1 MPLARGWGFNGVGGH
16 LKRTVAHVLIAGT
29 STRAAAESAAKAG
42 CVVTAIDAFGDLDQY
57 PSVRALSL
65 TRDFGMRFTAHAA
78 AQASREIDC
87 DAVAYLSSF
96 ENYPKAVAA
105 LTARRALWGNSP
117 EVLRRVR
124 DPFLVA
130 ESLRRRGFATPAA
143 RGQPTASTEWIVKP
157 VRSGGGQGVRRW
169 RDDASVPRRSYVQEF
184 VEGTAASIVFVAAR
198 RQAVPLGVSQQLIG
212 ESAFGTSAYR
222 YCGNVL
228 VPDGTADIDAAL
240 DAACALARAVAEEF
254 DLVGVNGIDFII
266 RDGVPYPIEI
276 NPRWSSSME
285 LVERAYGVSVFGVH
299 MAACV
304 DGVLPSFDLGRAR
317 AGSPACGKAIVFA
330 REDTIVGD
338 TRGWLDDSTMRDVPR
353 AGELIAAG
361 QPICTVFAERTDADE
376 CRAALMQ
383 RAGGVYA
390 AVTASSQA
398 GSAR

>member
-1 MPLARGWGFNGVGGH
+1 
-16 LKRTVAHVLIAGT
+16 LIAGT

-42 CVVTAIDAFGDLDQY
+42 CVVTALDAFGDLDQH
-57 PSVRALSL
+57 PGVRALSL

-78 AQASREIDC
+78 ARASREIDC

-105 LTARRALWGNSP
+105 LAARRALWGNSP

-130 ESLRRRGFATPAA
+130 ESLRRRGFATPTA
-143 RGQPTASTEWIVKP
+143 RGQPTGSTEWIVKP
-157 VRSGGGQGVRRW
+157 LRSGGGQGVRHW
-169 RDDASVPRRSYVQEF
+169 RDNAPVPRSSYVQEW
-184 VEGTAASIVFVAAR
+184 VEGAAASIVFVAAR
-198 RQAVPLGVSQQLIG
+198 RQAVPIGVSQQLIG
-212 ESAFGTSAYR
+212 ESALGTSAYR

-299 MAACV
+299 IAACV
-304 DGVLPSFDLGRAR
+304 DGVLPSFDLRRAR
-317 AGSPACGKAIVFA
+317 AGSSASGKAIVFA
-330 REDTIVGD
+330 REDTIVGH
-338 TRGWLDDSTMRDVPR
+338 TNSWLADSTIRDVPR
-353 AGELIAAG
+353 PGERIDAG
-361 QPICTVFAERTDADE
+361 QPICTIFADQADVHA
-376 CRAALMQ
+376 CRAALMH
-383 RAGGVYA
+383 RAEAVYR
-390 AVTASSQA
+390 AVMAWSQV